1 MADNGLVAVKS
12 SHGVGDTIDKLAA
25 IVAARGMQIFA
36 RVDHGKGANEAGLA
50 LRSTVLLIFGNARGG
65 TPLMQQKQAIGIDL
79 PLKALVWQDDAQRTW
94 LSYNDLGFLVERHQA
109 CGITSSTLAAMSAI
123 LGEVAREAAGGDS
136 L

>member
-1 MADNGLVAVKS
+1 MTPAGLITLTSRHGPKDTMDRLVAAVE
-12 SHGVGDTIDKLAA
+12 G
-25 IVAARGMQIFA
+25 RGMSVFA
-36 RVDHGKGANEAGLA
+36 RIDYAAAAHAAGLE
-50 LRSTVLLIFGNARGG
+50 LRPTEVLVFGNPRAG
-65 TPLMQQKQAIGIDL
+65 TLLMQAAQTIGIDL

-94 LSYNDLGFLVERHQA
+94 LSYNDLDFLVERHQA